1 MYTLKQGVQG
11 FTVIDGPMA
20 GKSFK
25 SGMSYKEI
33 PPQEAAKFVM
43 TPAEGESAKPAAK
56 AELSQESAAADDA
69 GKKIKK

>member
-1 MYTLKQGVQG
+1 MYQLKKGVQG

-33 PPQEAAKFVM
+33 PPQEAARFTEVKEQEAPINV
-43 TPAEGESAKPAAK
+43 EGKP
-56 AELSQESAAADDA
+56 
-69 GKKIKK
+69 KKEIK